1 MLRFLFQSLL
11 NFSDCQEAL
20 GMEDYGIPNEQVRA
34 SSEWNSNHAAIQGRL
49 HYKPPSGKQG
59 AWSAKE
65 NDKNQWLQIDLGS
78 VFTRVTGVATQG
90 RYNYNQWVT
99 SCSTVRMVLPSPHT
113 KSLNK
118 LQTRSNRMK
127 NSCSLTGF
135 LELHFF

>member
-99 SCSTVRMVLPSPHT
+99 TY
-113 KSLNK
+113 K
-118 LQTRSNRMK
+118 LQYSKDGSTFTSYKDPEQAADKVN
-127 NSCSLTGF
+127 
-135 LELHFF
+135 

>member
-65 NDKNQWLQIDLGS
+65 NDKNHK
-78 VFTRVTGVATQG
+78 
-90 RYNYNQWVT
+90 N
-99 SCSTVRMVLPSPHT
+99 T
-113 KSLNK
+113 KNDK
-118 LQTRSNRMK
+118 YCNITK
-127 NSCSLTGF
+127 V
-135 LELHFF
+135 